1 MPCVCELTFQS
12 IQNMWQI
19 NRQIAKLTS
28 LVVAMTRIESHTFG
42 DHFRKE
48 KSCQNL
54 WMKGTIIMISGV
66 ISVETEVMLF
76 YVISVNLCF
85 TGIA

>member
-1 MPCVCELTFQS
+1 
-12 IQNMWQI
+12 
-19 NRQIAKLTS
+19 
-28 LVVAMTRIESHTFG
+28 MTRIESHTFG

-85 TGIA
+85 TGIAWIHLLKQFRRMIGSVQFAR